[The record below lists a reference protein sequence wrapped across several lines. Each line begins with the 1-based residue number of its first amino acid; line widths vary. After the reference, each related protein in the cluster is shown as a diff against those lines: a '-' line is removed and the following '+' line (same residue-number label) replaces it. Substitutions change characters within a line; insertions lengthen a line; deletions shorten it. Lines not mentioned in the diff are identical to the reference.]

1 MFLLG
6 LNLSV
11 GWIVAI
17 SIVAVIL
24 IALMIVM
31 LVMVPFKLWFRALVS
46 SAHVSMIKLIGM
58 KLRKVDCQL
67 VTLNYITARK
77 AGLKMTIDEL
87 ETHYLTGGNVERV
100 VKALVA
106 SYSANIDLTVQKAKA
121 IDLAGRD
128 IYEAV
133 KNTVIPKI
141 IETPEISAVAKD
153 GIELIVKAKVT
164 VISNM
169 LMQISGA
176 GEDTIIARVGEG
188 IVTTVGSTDSHKM
201 ILESPELISTTVLE
215 KGLDRGTAFYISSLD
230 IADIDVGRNI
240 DAELN
245 IAKAEAEKRIAQS
258 KAEERKSMA
267 IAAEN
272 EMKARVQEMRA
283 EVIRAEA
290 EVPKALAKALTSGNI
305 SVNDY
310 YEMQNIQA
318 DTAMRKSL
326 SKVEEEK
333 VERLTS
339 PSRRENITNQR
350 SQSSPPS
357 PFGGSQ
363 PFTPQQPF
371 SAPITPNYNSGGGQT
386 YNPQLSPLAARFAS
400 LAASQNQKKGTTDDN
415 NKK

>member
-1 MFLLG
+1 MFLCG
-6 LNLSV
+6 LTLST
-11 GWIVAI
+11 GWIVTICVVCTLALAAMI
-17 SIVAVIL
+17 VIL
-24 IALMIVM
+24 AL
-31 LVMVPFKLWFRALVS
+31 VPFRLWFRAFVS
-46 SAHVSMIKLIGM
+46 SAHISMVKLIGM

-67 VTLNYITARK
+67 ITLNYITARK
-77 AGLKMTIDEL
+77 AGLKISVDEL
-87 ETHYLTGGNVERV
+87 ETHFMAGGNVENV

-106 SYSANIDLTVQKAKA
+106 AFSANIDLTAQKAKA

-128 IYEAV
+128 VYEAV
-133 KNTVIPKI
+133 KNTVVPKI

-164 VISNM
+164 VVSNM

-201 ILESPELISTTVLE
+201 ILESPELISSTVLE
-215 KGLDRGTAFYISSLD
+215 KGLDRGTAYYISSLD

-290 EVPKALAKALTSGNI
+290 EVPKALAKALSSGKI

-318 DTAMRKSL
+318 DTAMRNSL
-326 SKVEEEK
+326 SKTEEEK
-333 VERLTS
+333 TEKLSSSNSAPKKDNSLVNARPPLGN
-339 PSRRENITNQR
+339 PNPFAQNPY
-350 SQSSPPS
+350 SPPM
-357 PFGGSQ
+357 
-363 PFTPQQPF
+363 
-371 SAPITPNYNSGGGQT
+371 N
-386 YNPQLSPLAARFAS
+386 PLAARFAS
-400 LAASQNQKKGTTDDN
+400 LAASQKRNNTDDN
-415 NKK
+415 NNK

>member
-1 MFLLG
+1 MFICGFTLTT
-6 LNLSV
+6 
-11 GWIVAI
+11 GWIVGI
-17 SIVAVIL
+17 SIAGIL
-24 IALMIVM
+24 LLSLIVTM
-31 LVMVPFKLWFRALVS
+31 LVLVPFKLWFRALVS
-46 SAHVSMIKLIGM
+46 SAHISMIKLIGM

-67 VTLNYITARK
+67 ITLNYITARK
-77 AGLKMTIDEL
+77 AGLKISVDEL
-87 ETHYLTGGNVERV
+87 ETHFMAGGNVENV

-106 SYSANIDLTVQKAKA
+106 AYSANIDLTVSKAKA

-128 IYEAV
+128 VYEAV
-133 KNTVIPKI
+133 RNTVVPKI

-188 IVTTVGSTDSHKM
+188 IVTTVGSTTSHKM
-201 ILESPELISTTVLE
+201 ILESPELISSTVLE
-215 KGLDRGTAFYISSLD
+215 KGLDRGTAYYISSLD

-245 IAKAEAEKRIAQS
+245 IAKAEAEKRIAQA

-283 EVIRAEA
+283 EVIKAEA
-290 EVPKALAKALTSGNI
+290 EVPKALAKALSMGKI

-310 YEMQNIQA
+310 YDMQNIQA

-326 SKVEEEK
+326 SDAENEK
-333 VERLTS
+333 TEKLASRKETQSSKPLPQ
-339 PSRRENITNQR
+339 PSSSSFGGFGGMGS
-350 SQSSPPS
+350 SQSM
-357 PFGGSQ
+357 
-363 PFTPQQPF
+363 
-371 SAPITPNYNSGGGQT
+371 N
-386 YNPQLSPLAARFAS
+386 PLAARFAS
-400 LAASQNQKKGTTDDN
+400 LAAAQRKNNTDSDTKK
-415 NKK
+415 